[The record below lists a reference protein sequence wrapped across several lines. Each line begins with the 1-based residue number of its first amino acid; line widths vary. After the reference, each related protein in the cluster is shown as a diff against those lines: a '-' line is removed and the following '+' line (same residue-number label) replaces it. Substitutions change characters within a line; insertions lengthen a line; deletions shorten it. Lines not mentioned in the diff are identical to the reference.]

1 MVREILCNKNNC
13 LFVLPYVS
21 IVQEK
26 IRTLSP
32 LATALQFAIEEY
44 AGHTGSCPPRMRKS
58 ERVMYVAT
66 LEKAQFVINFLM
78 EEGRLKEIGIIS
90 FQLTGVFVQ
99 HTKRVSPLFASS
111 GLVVV
116 DEIHIVGEGRR
127 GAMLETLLC
136 KLLLAP
142 ASPRIVAMS
151 ATIGN
156 ISELSHFLKVRSYS
170 LNKRLPTFSLSEH
183 KSTPSCLGR
192 DIQG

>member
-1 MVREILCNKNNC
+1 MLILCRSGGKTLVAEILMVREILCNKNNC

-78 EEGRLKEIGIIS
+78 EEGRLKEIGI
-90 FQLTGVFVQ
+90 
-99 HTKRVSPLFASS
+99 
-111 GLVVV
+111 
-116 DEIHIVGEGRR
+116 HIVQFYLRI
-127 GAMLETLLC
+127 C
-136 KLLLAP
+136 P
-142 ASPRIVAMS
+142 A
-151 ATIGN
+151 
-156 ISELSHFLKVRSYS
+156 Y
-170 LNKRLPTFSLSEH
+170 
-183 KSTPSCLGR
+183 
-192 DIQG
+192 